1 MPLPK
6 SRKDREYQ
14 KFVDDG
20 AGNTAVR
27 AVVIGG
33 GWNGGTVTNPT
44 TFQSTVGFTD
54 TATFNGQVSVIG
66 NLGWTLADG
75 FKTNNGT
82 ITAEGLEYT
91 VQEIDEF
98 AQVVGLSVYE
108 DKSGQAKESHN
119 DGALTYEFSRNS
131 LGHEEKVVGVTALG
145 IVHTVYNENQSG
157 NAVND
162 VIFGQEFKS
171 NAIIGVV
178 VTETVFGKLVAK
190 IKTVLDLPSIVYTL
204 LGVGNDPYLEIDD
217 VSHKIYKP
225 LYTSSGTA
233 DLITNLDVPLARTV
247 TLTFDVD
254 TVIDT
259 MLQAGSSA
267 LGAETKLII
276 PSGIT
281 ITNRAGNI
289 SNNLQFFL
297 DGNADLVTIGIT
309 ILTVKCMGDKWLQTS
324 PVSVVS

>member
-6 SRKDREYQ
+6 SRNDREYQ
-14 KFVDDG
+14 KFADDG

-33 GWNGGTVTNPT
+33 AIPLWNLV
-44 TFQSTVGFTD
+44 
-54 TATFNGQVSVIG
+54 
-66 NLGWTLADG
+66 DG
-75 FKTNNGT
+75 DKSSEGAA
-82 ITAEGLEYT
+82 TAEGLEYSAT
-91 VQEIDEF
+91 E
-98 AQVVGLSVYE
+98 VGAGTSTYE
-108 DKSGQAKESHN
+108 NKSGQATESHN

-145 IVHTVYNENQSG
+145 IVHTVYNENLVG
-157 NAVND
+157 NAVDD
-162 VIFGQEFKS
+162 VIFGQEFKA
-171 NAIIGVV
+171 NAIISSV
-178 VTETVFGKLVAK
+178 VTETVFGRFIAK